1 MVATNK
7 EDDVT
12 RVVVIGG
19 DAAGMSA
26 AAQASR
32 GAIPPE
38 LVVFERGDYTSFAAC
53 GLPYLVG
60 GVVDDVAHLVARSPE
75 QHRANGIDVRT
86 RHEVVAIDVVARE
99 VEVHDLDG
107 AQTFRE
113 PFDHLLIATGASP
126 IRPPLDNIDARGV
139 MGIQTIPDALAIDE
153 VLRSRSPRSAVI
165 VGGGYIGLEMVE
177 AFQER
182 GLAVTLVERLAQPM
196 ATMDA
201 DMGALV
207 AARLATLGVD
217 LRLDTAVEGFEVDG
231 DNWVTGV
238 ATTSGVIGAD
248 VVVMG
253 LGVRPNVRLATDAGI
268 AIGPTGAIAT
278 DARMATTTAGV
289 WAAGDCAESHHRVSR
304 RPAWVALGTHANKQG
319 RVAGINLS
327 GGHAR
332 FPGVIGTAV
341 TKVGDIEM
349 ARTGL
354 TEHEAATAGF
364 DAVANTIEGSSRA
377 HYYPGGGTMAV
388 KVVAERGS
396 GRMLGAQIVGGVE
409 SAKRIDALAVAVW
422 NEMTVDE
429 FGQLDLGYA
438 PPFSPVWDPIL
449 ISARTTGDRA
459 TGTR

>member
-1 MVATNK
+1 M
-7 EDDVT
+7 T

-32 GAIPPE
+32 GANPPE

-60 GVVDDVAHLVARSPE
+60 GVVADAGHLVARSPE

-86 RHEVVAIDVVARE
+86 RHEVVAIDVVAGE
-99 VEVHDLDG
+99 VEVHDLESER
-107 AQTFRE
+107 TLRE

-126 IRPPLDNIDARGV
+126 IRPPLANIGARGI

-153 VLRSRSPRSAVI
+153 VLRSRSPRHAVV

-182 GLAVTLVERLAQPM
+182 GLSITLVERLAQPM
-196 ATMDA
+196 ATMDT
-201 DMGALV
+201 DMGERVGAKL
-207 AARLATLGVD
+207 AALGVN
-217 LRLDTAVEGFEVDG
+217 LRLDTAVQGFEVDA

-238 ATTSGVIGAD
+238 ATTSGVIAAD

-253 LGVRPNVRLATDAGI
+253 LGVRPNVRLAADAGI

-341 TKVGDIEM
+341 TKVGDIEI

-364 DAVANTIEGSSRA
+364 DAVANSIEGSSRA

-438 PPFSPVWDPIL
+438 PPFSPVWDPTL
-449 ISARTTGDRA
+449 IAARTTGDKA
-459 TGTR
+459 TGTH

>member
-1 MVATNK
+1 M
-7 EDDVT
+7 T

-32 GAIPPE
+32 GTNPPE

-60 GVVDDVAHLVARSPE
+60 GVVADADLLVARSPE

-86 RHEVVAIDVVARE
+86 RHEVVAIDLEARD
-99 VEVHDLDG
+99 VEVRDLDG
-107 AQTFRE
+107 ERTFRQ

-126 IRPPLDNIDARGV
+126 IRPPLPNIDASGV

-153 VLRSRSPRSAVI
+153 ALRSRSPRRAVV

-177 AFQER
+177 AFQQR
-182 GLAVTLVERLAQPM
+182 GLEVVLIERLAQPM

-201 DMGALV
+201 DMGARV
-207 AARLATLGVD
+207 AAGLATLGVD
-217 LRLDTAVEGFEVDG
+217 LRLDTAVEGFEVDAA
-231 DNWVTGV
+231 NWVTGV
-238 ATTSGVIGAD
+238 VTADGVVPAD
-248 VVVMG
+248 IVVMG
-253 LGVRPNVRLATDAGI
+253 LGVRPNTRIAAEAGI
-268 AIGPTGAIAT
+268 PIGPTGAIAT
-278 DARMATTTAGV
+278 DARMATTTQGV

-319 RVAGINLS
+319 RVVGINLS

-341 TKVGDIEM
+341 TKVGGVEI

-354 TEHEAATAGF
+354 TEIEAATAGF

-377 HYYPGGGTMAV
+377 HYYPGGGAMAV
-388 KVVAERGS
+388 KVVAERRS
-396 GRMLGAQIVGGVE
+396 GRMLGAQIVGGAE

-438 PPFSPVWDPIL
+438 PPFSPVWDTTL
-449 ISARTTGDRA
+449 IAARTTGDRA
-459 TGTR
+459 TRAR